1 MGTFKLKDSGQ
12 TVTYNPN
19 PERARPN
26 VEAITQQPSFL
37 ERVGNTVT
45 GGLKS
50 TASGFANTGG
60 TLLDLL
66 RSYDTAGS
74 SFTRRSNQE
83 AENANHYREMLER
96 GTLDDGTVIDAEMRA
111 RLENLA
117 GRADTRSTQYA
128 EAAQTQHAPITRAT
142 ERVYE
147 TADQLAESSA
157 RDIQEAK
164 EGLGTVG
171 QAAVDIGSAGV
182 QLGGDILLGALTGT
196 ALAPM
201 AVRSFGSGAQEAR
214 QEGATLGQQVAYG
227 AGSAALGV
235 ATEKIANVAAPLRR
249 AFGSGVLDTAI
260 SRATGRLGQSV
271 AGQTVLSALS
281 EGSEEVVEAL
291 VQPVIQ
297 RITYDEGALQ
307 QYQNPDF
314 LADALYQG
322 LIGGALGGIAG
333 GVGGI
338 ANNRRTR
345 TTSGGTQQAAESTQ
359 TETAPVSTTQAQR
372 AAEGV
377 TSDSEPT
384 LVIRV
389 RQSIPQIQSMSPVAE
404 VTGGEIPQSGR
415 LVERLASFVNSI
427 GNRVNRPGFG
437 DVLFSRGRIK
447 SSMIGHGAGPSKIET
462 FAAVPEVI
470 RNGQQID
477 YQQNWKGRG
486 YDTYT
491 FAAPITY
498 RGQPTYLGV
507 IVTKDSASNRYY
519 LHEVVD
525 ANGDVIFRNDESPA
539 STPDGT
545 SSLAGDLDTVVD
557 TGDGAGTTP
566 GTVDTVTDGRAS
578 QGVPASNITIAPG
591 TENVNATDPLVQ
603 ILTGG
608 RRVDQSTLS
617 NDQFAALA
625 DRGDVG
631 LDAGGRV
638 YQVDPAQHIDQRG
651 AEAISDRRVNAFQ
664 YDHPE
669 LQPYYREAAETLL
682 RELNGSVRGGQTES
696 ATGEYGQ
703 TYSWRTRR
711 NTSDRIA
718 GLLDGGMSYAR
729 IEAALDAIIHDKG
742 RENNADA
749 KRVETVLDDM
759 LSNGYPGDSGFI
771 SANQDYL
778 NAKNSIAGAA
788 PEGESGYLT
797 GIDEDIPGAENMSS
811 DELAR
816 ALFGTPE
823 QSYDNLGSARQ
834 GFTTS
839 GMEGTERTSRLA
851 DSMPFNQHQEAAT
864 GLSREDYAKLFR
876 YMSQTEGQSLARA
889 EELVY
894 FMQDGQRRFL
904 RDINE
909 EQYHELVKSL
919 DDATAW
925 NGPQMDAARM
935 IQQELQGRSANMEI
949 PAEEYTDFLKIMR
962 EHETATGQG
971 VQANAKWS
979 RNDNQN
985 GKASELEAWDNLEN
999 SKLSP
1004 EERAQVFQRIVK
1016 WDTQIE
1022 RATDAQQLKDIILD
1036 VARERGVLNNSV
1048 TNRGSRVL
1056 EAAASRSLDAL
1067 TFDQLKQFAYASTS
1081 ALSEDGT
1088 PTDLGQK
1095 IKTIQVLNMLSSP
1108 VTTGRNL
1115 VGNTSFYGIDAL
1127 AMRGASILDMA
1138 LSNVTGTRS
1147 VAGGG
1152 TSLSEAVKAMR
1163 MAIAEITM
1171 DVDMSGSESRYGTSS
1186 IRTFRASGSLP
1197 ERVVSALERNQAYLL
1212 NATDEFYKGL
1222 ARGTASRTQ
1231 ALVDQGKIRT
1241 ADKNYAQ
1248 NQADALARY
1257 RTFQDNS
1264 SISVAIQQ
1272 IHDVLNMV
1280 AGVGDSGRTVK
1291 GRTVH
1296 AFGAGDIIAPFTRVA
1311 GNLASRG
1318 LEYSPLNAV
1327 KGTVEIA
1334 RTVAD
1339 AARGRTVD
1347 PAAQAKAVSD
1357 TARGLTGTA
1366 IAYGFM
1372 LLAQAG
1378 LLRQA
1383 DDEDDADVAALNSS
1397 EGISGTQL
1405 NLSAAER
1412 ALSGGS
1418 AAWQNGD
1425 TLVDLSSVQPLNLLM
1440 NLGTEIAKED
1450 QNPIV
1455 TALNAT
1461 GDSFMAS
1468 TAELP
1473 VMQFIG
1479 NAATDIIRY
1488 GEDPREVLAREG
1500 ANTVTSSIIPN
1511 ILRATA
1517 RGLDDRP
1524 RNTYSGDTLAE
1535 QVADNVRN
1543 SIPGLREELPGSV
1556 NPLGEEKTYQI
1567 EDDTARLLNTLLNPI
1582 GVNTYNQSE
1591 VSQGLEDL
1599 RERTGDVSFYPS
1611 KSAPT
1616 KVSYTDDA
1624 GNQHSKDLTYEE
1636 RQDYLRDRG
1645 AVAMTTLA
1653 DMLGSSAYRSAGYAE
1668 KSELLDLCNDYA
1680 SQRAKKTILGADS
1693 VPAWVN
1699 NAETA
1704 QKDLGVSPA
1713 EYLALYHQYGAGVM
1727 SGTAYEKTKQAV
1739 AAGMTV
1745 DEYVSAKEDAN
1756 TNGKSGVNKE
1766 EAIAYLDGSGYSRS
1780 QKADLW
1786 DIINTT
1792 GANNPYA

>member
-1 MGTFKLKDSGQ
+1 MGSFKIKSTGQ

-19 PERARPN
+19 PERAKPN
-26 VEAITQQPSFL
+26 VEANTRNPSFF
-37 ERVGNTVT
+37 ERVGNTIT
-45 GGLKS
+45 GGLKGS
-50 TASGFANTGG
+50 GAGFASTGG

-66 RSYDTAGS
+66 RRYDNAGS
-74 SFTRRSNQE
+74 SFTRRANQE
-83 AENANHYREMLER
+83 TENANHYREMLDR
-96 GTLDDGTVIDAEMRA
+96 GTLDDGTAIDSEMRA
-111 RLENLA
+111 RLETLA
-117 GRADTRSTQYA
+117 NRADQRSSNYQT
-128 EAAQTQHAPITRAT
+128 AAQNQHAPISRAT
-142 ERVYE
+142 ESAYRA
-147 TADQLAESSA
+147 ADTLAESSA
-157 RDIQEAK
+157 QDIEEAK
-164 EGLGTVG
+164 QGLGSVG

-182 QLGGDILLGALTGT
+182 QLGGDVLLGALTGT

-201 AVRSFGSGAQEAR
+201 AVRSFGSGTQQAR
-214 QEGATLGQQVAYG
+214 QEGASFGQQLAYG

-249 AFGSGVLDTAI
+249 SFGSGVLDNAI
-260 SRATGRLGQSV
+260 AKATGRLGQSV

-281 EGSEEVVEAL
+281 EGGEEVVEAL
-291 VQPVIQ
+291 VQPVLQ
-297 RITYDEGALQ
+297 RITYDENALQ
-307 QYQNPDF
+307 QYQDPDF
-314 LADALYQG
+314 LADTLYQG

-333 GVGGI
+333 GVGGVV
-338 ANNRRTR
+338 NNRRTQTPTGR
-345 TTSGGTQQAAESTQ
+345 PQEAAGSTQ
-359 TETAPVSTTQAQR
+359 AETAPVSTTQEQRPTQSVTAQN
-372 AAEGV
+372 
-377 TSDSEPT
+377 T
-384 LVIRV
+384 
-389 RQSIPQIQSMSPVAE
+389 PV
-404 VTGGEIPQSGR
+404 
-415 LVERLASFVNSI
+415 
-427 GNRVNRPGFG
+427 
-437 DVLFSRGRIK
+437 
-447 SSMIGHGAGPSKIET
+447 
-462 FAAVPEVI
+462 
-470 RNGQQID
+470 
-477 YQQNWKGRG
+477 
-486 YDTYT
+486 
-491 FAAPITY
+491 
-498 RGQPTYLGV
+498 
-507 IVTKDSASNRYY
+507 
-519 LHEVVD
+519 
-525 ANGDVIFRNDESPA
+525 

-545 SSLAGDLDTVVD
+545 SALAGDLDTVAD

-566 GTVDTVTDGRAS
+566 GTVGTVTDGRAS
-578 QGVPASNITIAPG
+578 Q
-591 TENVNATDPLVQ
+591 TEDVNATDPLLQ

-617 NDQFAALA
+617 NDQFATLA

-682 RELNGSVRGGQTES
+682 RELNGSVRGGQTEG

-703 TYSWRTRR
+703 TYSWRTRW

-729 IEAALDAIIHDKG
+729 IEAALEAIIHDKG

-788 PEGESGYLT
+788 PDGESGYLA
-797 GIDEDIPGAENMSS
+797 GIDEDTPGAENMSS

-816 ALFGTPE
+816 VLFGGPE

-909 EQYHELVKSL
+909 EQYRELVKSL

-1022 RATDAQQLKDIILD
+1022 RATDPQQIKDIILD

-1186 IRTFRASGSLP
+1186 NRTFRASGSLP

-1339 AARGRTVD
+1339 TARGRTVD
-1347 PAAQAKAVSD
+1347 PATQAKAVSD

-1412 ALSGGS
+1412 ALTGGS
-1418 AAWQNGD
+1418 TAWQNGD
-1425 TLVDLSSVQPLNLLM
+1425 TLVDLSSVQPLSLLM

-1645 AVAMTTLA
+1645 AVAMTTLSS
-1653 DMLGSSAYRSAGYAE
+1653 MMGSSAYRNANDTT
-1668 KSELLDLCNDYA
+1668 KTELLDLCNDYA

-1727 SGTAYEKTKQAV
+1727 SGTAYERTKRAV

-1766 EAIAYLDGSGYSRS
+1766 EAIAYLDGAGYSRS